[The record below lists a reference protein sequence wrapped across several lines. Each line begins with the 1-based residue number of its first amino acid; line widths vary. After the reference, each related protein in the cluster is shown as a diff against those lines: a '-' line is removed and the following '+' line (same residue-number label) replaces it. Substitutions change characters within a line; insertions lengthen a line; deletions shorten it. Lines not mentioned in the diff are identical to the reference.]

1 MPVVVAAVDHRVQAP
16 MVLVV
21 LLLEEEARVEMV
33 YPPTELQ
40 VLVDQ

>member
-1 MPVVVAAVDHRVQAP
+1 MPVAAVAVDHRVQP
-16 MVLVV
+16 TMVLVV
-21 LLLEEEARVEMV
+21 LLLEEEVRVEMV